1 MSSEAKR
8 SKKSTRQVESKASK
22 IGPNASGARL
32 GGRNGA
38 AATHGAHPARAAAN
52 RSDPGTAFLPDPY
65 DRTRPPARAGDPLA
79 ESLAEE
85 YIASATSAE
94 DIVED
99 DRDEVRPEE
108 LGGPFTETT
117 GREEFANDTDESNP
131 EDAAREPF
139 PTATRLPN

>member
-1 MSSEAKR
+1 MSNEAKR
-8 SKKSTRQVESKASK
+8 SKKSTKSAESRTSK
-22 IGPNASGARL
+22 VVAAASGARHARN
-32 GGRNGA
+32 GSAGNGA
-38 AATHGAHPARAAAN
+38 APARAAAK
-52 RSDPGTAFLPDPY
+52 RSDPGTAFIPDPY
-65 DRTRPPARAGDPLA
+65 DGARAPARTGDPLA

-94 DIVED
+94 ETLADE
-99 DRDEVRPEE
+99 RDEVQPEE

-117 GREEFANDTDESNP
+117 GREEFANGPDESNP

>member
-1 MSSEAKR
+1 MSNEAKR
-8 SKKSTRQVESKASK
+8 SKKSTKRPESRTSKA
-22 IGPNASGARL
+22 ASHMNGT
-32 GGRNGA
+32 RNGA
-38 AATHGAHPARAAAN
+38 AAMDGAPARSVGK

-85 YIASATSAE
+85 FLASATSAE
-94 DIVED
+94 EIGED
-99 DRDEVRPEE
+99 DRDEVQPEE

-117 GREEFANDTDESNP
+117 AREEFATEPDESNP
-131 EDAAREPF
+131 EDALREPF